1 MYRLEPT
8 YEPLE
13 IPGYAPT
20 TVEPGKVFAFTP
32 DFQPYS
38 EGPFASFTAA
48 SVSLC
53 KPGKTPRGLRNTI
66 VRALNSIQLVDTSAG
81 LLYFVQNPNSTDR
94 FTLNHTGHYPCVL
107 HDLVTNTNVEFKGL
121 KPLVAH
127 LY

>member
-1 MYRLEPT
+1 MHRLEPT

-32 DFQPYS
+32 DLEMFHFPQPHS

-66 VRALNSIQLVDTSAG
+66 VRAVNSIQLVDTSAG
-81 LLYFVQNPNSTDR
+81 LLHFVHNPNSTDR
-94 FTLNHTGHYPCVL
+94 LP
-107 HDLVTNTNVEFKGL
+107 
-121 KPLVAH
+121 
-127 LY
+127 